1 FSLRKRVMKKFVG
14 LFAVLILSGCSTTAN
29 ELRLTSPALKGH
41 SSKSADLYIGCVLN
55 NWNEKNTISPI
66 SPQPIENGYSAQIND
81 MTRGVVM
88 LVDVRNVDT
97 GSDFIFYKKRD
108 MSFYESAII
117 ACK

>member
-1 FSLRKRVMKKFVG
+1 MKKFSG
-14 LFAVLILSGCSTTAN
+14 LFAVLILSGCSATSN

-41 SSKSADLYIGCVLN
+41 TSKNAGSYIGCVLN

-108 MSFYESAII
+108 MSFYESAIT